1 VKSSKSQFDKLKL
14 ACLQKVD
21 LLAAA
26 RCNMFS
32 HALIQYLQAFTKITS
47 KNSKIFNTL
56 AITFKGKESIMSLP
70 NPIFPKMKPQLE
82 LVLWF

>member
-1 VKSSKSQFDKLKL
+1 VQNHVKSSKSQFDKLKL

-32 HALIQYLQAFTKITS
+32 HALIQYIQAMTKITS
-47 KNSKIFNTL
+47 KNAKIFNTL
-56 AITFKGKESIMSLP
+56 AITFKGYLP
-70 NPIFPKMKPQLE
+70 ITIQNLTRSKC
-82 LVLWF
+82 WN